1 MNGNKKD
8 TYSKNKVTISIRV
21 TPMEKQKITREA
33 EKLNLSA
40 NEYARDLV
48 LGGDKKLILNPQF
61 MKLLGELSQYANET
75 NDKQI
80 GKVVE
85 KLWKNLK

>member
-1 MNGNKKD
+1 MNSNKKD

-40 NEYARDLV
+40 NEYAR
-48 LGGDKKLILNPQF
+48 
-61 MKLLGELSQYANET
+61 
-75 NDKQI
+75 
-80 GKVVE
+80 
-85 KLWKNLK
+85 

>member
-1 MNGNKKD
+1 MNSNKKD

>member
-1 MNGNKKD
+1 
-8 TYSKNKVTISIRV
+8 
-21 TPMEKQKITREA
+21 
-33 EKLNLSA
+33 
-40 NEYARDLV
+40 
-48 LGGDKKLILNPQF
+48 